1 MIRFQHLF
9 PEDICCISILIPL
22 AKHSTPLIELH
33 DYKKK
38 HYFPRKRKKKKK
50 SLHFNCN
57 SKVTLAFVRNALVL
71 RPSKPRGCLARLFSI
86 TQLEEGVAADLGTR
100 QGSSESPS
108 PFHRGH

>member
-50 SLHFNCN
+50 AYIS
-57 SKVTLAFVRNALVL
+57 TATVRL
-71 RPSKPRGCLARLFSI
+71 P
-86 TQLEEGVAADLGTR
+86 
-100 QGSSESPS
+100 
-108 PFHRGH
+108 